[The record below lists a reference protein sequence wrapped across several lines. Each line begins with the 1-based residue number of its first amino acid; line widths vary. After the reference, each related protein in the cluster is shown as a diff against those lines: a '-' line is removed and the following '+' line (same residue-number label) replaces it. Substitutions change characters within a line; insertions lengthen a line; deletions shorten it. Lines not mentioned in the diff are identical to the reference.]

1 MILGVLGPWQLIVL
15 LVIPAG
21 IFLAGFFIGK
31 NAGYLKRVRETENL
45 KK

>member
-1 MILGVLGPWQLIVL
+1 MILGVFGPWQAIVVLIVP
-15 LVIPAG
+15 VG

-45 KK
+45 NK